1 MKKIQVVAENH
12 EGQRMDSALVEL
24 LPEYSRTAI
33 QRWIKEGQVS
43 VAGKVVK
50 SSYKIE
56 AGQEILIEIPEV
68 KESTLVAQDLSV
80 PILYEDE
87 DLVVVNK
94 PRGLVVHPAAGHGDG
109 TLVNSL
115 LAQCGNLSGIGGE
128 IRPGIVHRLDKDTS
142 GVLVVAKNDRAH
154 QSLTEQIK
162 AREVKRIYRAIV
174 KGEIAES
181 RGRIEAP
188 IGRHSKDRKKMAIN
202 MKDGKEAVTEFTVLE
217 RFKDYTL
224 VECRLITGR
233 THQIRV
239 HFSYIGFPVVGDPV
253 YGTRKQIFPIEGQAL
268 HAHQLSFT
276 HPRTKETITCVAPI
290 PADMEEIL
298 NQLRK

>member
-87 DLVVVNK
+87 DVVVVNK

-188 IGRHSKDRKKMAIN
+188 IGRHPKDRKKMAIN

-217 RFKDYTL
+217 RFQDYTL

-253 YGTRKQIFPIEGQAL
+253 YGTRKQIFSIEGQAL

-276 HPRTKETITCVAPI
+276 HPRTKETITCVAPM
-290 PADMEEIL
+290 PEDMEEIL